1 MQLDDAS
8 FLISETDLR
17 LERGA
22 SLLRWGALVNA
33 ALAALLVLAGLIA
46 STNLI
51 AGMFDALSGVL
62 LTRADA
68 VLPAGSG
75 GDAALAAV
83 IMMLLVNTSLFLV
96 LMVGVLAR
104 EWWALPAIALLVIL
118 NLLAVLL
125 AGFTPGVLTVI
136 FALWGAAALRQE
148 LGLFRINPVMLK
160 ELRGRMRGV
169 RAFAVLT
176 VYLVLMSAFTILLY
190 AIYSSV
196 ARSGASAAAGEVGR
210 VLFAGVVGIELLLIV
225 FIAPAFTAGAIT
237 SERER
242 QTYDLLRTTLL
253 ASPSFVIGKLE
264 AALSYIVLLLAAGIP
279 LQSIAFLF
287 GGVSETEVVL
297 SLLILLVTA
306 IVLGTIGI
314 YFSAAMPRTLTA
326 SVRAYS
332 IILGVMFIAPV
343 ILSTLISI
351 LYNFF
356 FGYQGAPTSPLA
368 ESLYVYATTA
378 LTSVNPVATALSTQQ
393 LLVERQVAGFW
404 SYTLSSSGTV
414 IPMVSPWI
422 LFTIIYLAAS
432 AILIVFTIRQTRSAD
447 I

>member
-1 MQLDDAS
+1 
-8 FLISETDLR
+8 
-17 LERGA
+17 
-22 SLLRWGALVNA
+22 
-33 ALAALLVLAGLIA
+33 
-46 STNLI
+46 
-51 AGMFDALSGVL
+51 
-62 LTRADA
+62 
-68 VLPAGSG
+68 
-75 GDAALAAV
+75 
-83 IMMLLVNTSLFLV
+83 
-96 LMVGVLAR
+96 
-104 EWWALPAIALLVIL
+104 
-118 NLLAVLL
+118 
-125 AGFTPGVLTVI
+125 
-136 FALWGAAALRQE
+136 
-148 LGLFRINPVMLK
+148 
-160 ELRGRMRGV
+160 
-169 RAFAVLT
+169 AFAVLT
-176 VYLVLMSAFTILLY
+176 VYLALMSAFTILLY
-190 AIYSSV
+190 AVYSSV

-287 GGVSETEVVL
+287 GGVSETEVLL

-351 LYNFF
+351 
-356 FGYQGAPTSPLA
+356 
-368 ESLYVYATTA
+368 
-378 LTSVNPVATALSTQQ
+378 
-393 LLVERQVAGFW
+393 
-404 SYTLSSSGTV
+404 
-414 IPMVSPWI
+414 
-422 LFTIIYLAAS
+422 
-432 AILIVFTIRQTRSAD
+432 
-447 I
+447 